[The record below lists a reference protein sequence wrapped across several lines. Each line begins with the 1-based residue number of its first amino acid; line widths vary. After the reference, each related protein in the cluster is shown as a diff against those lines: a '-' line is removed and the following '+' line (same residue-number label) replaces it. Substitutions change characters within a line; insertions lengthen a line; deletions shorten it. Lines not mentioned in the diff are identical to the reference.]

1 MLSTA
6 SLTLRVIDRQH
17 GVDQHVGQLVER
29 DVHAVALVASVALTL
44 RRHLG
49 HGVLARA
56 LACLDVGGADVGRL
70 RESLDLR
77 QLGVR
82 ECHAYG
88 GERRQHRQTDEE
100 QRAAHAPDQAAL
112 LAVTVAT
119 PTAAARATWARAVRA
134 TAVESAA
141 SARPTTSATTAASTT
156 AVGWAARTVG
166 TAVSSGT
173 PVTPP
178 RLAGAA
184 AGPLRTPVA
193 RLCRS
198 ATRAGPWTGGAGPA
212 AGSGTAGW
220 RTERTGGPLRAR
232 GPGRTGPGQVGLG
245 AQATAA
251 VLLRPGRGAGG
262 RGGRGARGGRAAPPP
277 GGARHPPPPA
287 P

>member
-44 RRHLG
+44 GRHLG

-82 ECHAYG
+82 ECHAHG
-88 GERRQHRQTDEE
+88 GQRRQHRQTDEE

-119 PTAAARATWARAVRA
+119 PTAAVRATWTRAVRA

-156 AVGWAARTVG
+156 AAVGWAARTVG

-184 AGPLRTPVA
+184 AGQLRTPVA
-193 RLCRS
+193 RLSRS

-212 AGSGTAGW
+212 AGRGTAG
-220 RTERTGGPLRAR
+220 
-232 GPGRTGPGQVGLG
+232 
-245 AQATAA
+245 
-251 VLLRPGRGAGG
+251 
-262 RGGRGARGGRAAPPP
+262 
-277 GGARHPPPPA
+277 
-287 P
+287 